1 MNLNR
6 KLNDDQIQADREA
19 LVALR
24 AMADYR
30 PANNTYTVLALDER
44 EAAMIA
50 AQQEVVRVQNMLAAA
65 RDARDVLE
73 LRFHNDMSEAKQQV
87 RAQYGMNSDEV
98 QAMGLKKRSDYRR
111 PRRKAAA
118 TS

>member
-1 MNLNR
+1 MNPNR
-6 KLNDDQIQADREA
+6 KLTDDQIEANREA

-24 AMADYR
+24 AMANYK
-30 PANNTYTVLALDER
+30 PANAAYTVEAMNTR

-65 RDARDVLE
+65 RDARDAAE
-73 LRFHNDMSEAKQQV
+73 LLFHHDMSEAKQQV

-98 QAMGLKKRSDYRR
+98 QAMGLKKRNDYRR
-111 PRRKAAA
+111 PRRRAVA
-118 TS
+118 TP